1 MYTDQPDA
9 QHRNSKFIM
18 DLPHVPMP
26 YEITSDQDVASMFII
41 PVTKEDSEESSE
53 ESFKSKKYQ
62 NGMSSE
68 DHREDNTETNFL
80 SSDVFNPSDILAA
93 QNDNHTGRRIV
104 NSEATEMDTDD
115 EERIDVSLKNG
126 QGMNIAE
133 ATSRSPESDHTANIL
148 NLIMQQSR
156 KQLSCDKSTSGA
168 PKGIENRDT
177 SEIPSGMRLV
187 GIAKSTVAAPE
198 NTKNKGTLQCPTC
211 KCSFPINADLT
222 RHKCT
227 APNDGSD
234 ILSCTICKTTFD
246 EMDKLKDHMRKHWE
260 SLPYKCHV
268 CSERYWTEK
277 SLKRHLIKH
286 ETREKPFAC
295 VECNAKYVH
304 KRQLLLHMANVHSRD
319 RAARKYPCDIC
330 GRNFLRKCDLTKHV
344 KKCVDLEEE
353 SPLLERDN
361 SPVAREIPAMN
372 SSTDST
378 NDDEV
383 KLSNAEPAS
392 DTNHNASPVEAK
404 RPKPAETVETNA
416 TEKDSAG
423 EKNDLV
429 PGTAIPTSNLM
440 NILSSI
446 QGSGIPAIVP
456 FLNTNGMGPNVFA
469 SPLLSM
475 LPLLPMA
482 NVIGQSAA
490 STSDSAPVANQ
501 PVNSSTDTA
510 APPPLATVKLSSR
523 RKSRQPRR
531 TISTLLSDLPPKK
544 SDVGGK
550 VVDVVEIIRRSKKL
564 AREDDKV
571 PDPKEGALYN
581 CQVCSK
587 SFPTLSEL
595 QLHCASHG
603 SNVFSCKY
611 CKKVLSSQVS
621 LYRHEADHEDN
632 RPFKCDTCNKAF
644 VLKAELNRHI
654 DIQHSK
660 RPFTCKVCRFNF
672 SCQANLDAHMPVHIE
687 KRACP
692 LCPRSFTT
700 ETYLQRHLAR
710 HHDIVDTDSI
720 L

>member
-1 MYTDQPDA
+1 
-9 QHRNSKFIM
+9 M
-18 DLPHVPMP
+18 DLPHVPVP

-53 ESFKSKKYQ
+53 EYFESTNRHQ
-62 NGMSSE
+62 NGTSSGNQPE
-68 DHREDNTETNFL
+68 DETETNL
-80 SSDVFNPSDILAA
+80 QSNDGFNPSDILAA
-93 QNDNHTGRRIV
+93 QNDHHAERRV
-104 NSEATEMDTDD
+104 LNSEDTEMDTDVV
-115 EERIDVSLKNG
+115 ERIDGSLKNG
-126 QGMNIAE
+126 QRTMIAE
-133 ATSRSPESDHTANIL
+133 ATNSDHTANIV

-156 KQLSCDKSTSGA
+156 KQFSSDKSTSDA
-168 PKGIENRDT
+168 VKRTENSDT
-177 SEIPSGMRLV
+177 CEMSSGVRLV
-187 GIAKSTVAAPE
+187 GVAKPTIAAPV
-198 NTKNKGTLQCPTC
+198 NMKNKGTLQCPTC

-222 RHKCT
+222 RHQCA

-234 ILSCTICKTTFD
+234 ILSCTICKTIFD

-344 KKCVDLEEE
+344 KKCVDLEDE

-361 SPVAREIPAMN
+361 SPIARDIPAKNSGAMN
-372 SSTDST
+372 SPSDSR
-378 NDDEV
+378 DD
-383 KLSNAEPAS
+383 KANAEAAS
-392 DTNHNASPVEAK
+392 EINHNSSQLPVEAK
-404 RPKPAETVETNA
+404 RPKPAETVNINP
-416 TEKDSAG
+416 TEKESAK
-423 EKNDLV
+423 EKNNLV
-429 PGTAIPTSNLM
+429 PGVTIPTSNLM

-456 FLNTNGMGPNVFA
+456 FLNTNGLGANVFA

-475 LPLLPMA
+475 FPLLPMA
-482 NVIGQSAA
+482 NVIGQPAA
-490 STSDSAPVANQ
+490 STSDPAPVANQ
-501 PVNSSTDTA
+501 PANSSTDTA
-510 APPPLATVKLSSR
+510 ATPPLASVKLSSR
-523 RKSRQPRR
+523 RKSRQPKR
-531 TISTLLSDLPPKK
+531 TVSTLLSDLPPKK

-550 VVDVVEIIRRSKKL
+550 VVDVLEIIRRSKKL
-564 AREDDKV
+564 AREDDKA

-632 RPFKCDTCNKAF
+632 RPFKCDTCDKAF
-644 VLKAELNRHI
+644 VLKAELNRHT